1 MFNTYVMISDNG
13 GIHYGESLTSSQQEK
28 LLKVVKKELKTML
41 KTIYES
47 MYD

>member
-1 MFNTYVMISDNG
+1 MLDTSVMISDNG